1 MSLGYHVPPWPT
13 IPPVPFN
20 LWVDVDYFTTHR
32 RDPRCRLTEP
42 QDFDFAGLHPRCAC
56 PCQQAKSFVCAPG
69 IVAEYIYFWLRFK
82 RDDLQEMG
90 SGTTFLEISG
100 SRAKEIPILLAPIA
114 EQKRLAVLLRDLLE
128 NAKIPLTRL
137 HKSKLILKNFRQA
150 VLAAACSGK
159 LTEDWRRDNPN
170 CMSAYEVLASLR
182 SRREAQTVSV
192 AERSRIREIYQHK
205 EENNSSDL
213 PDTWRYICLNKLCQG
228 FSYGTSA
235 KSQRVGKVPVLRMGN
250 IQNGEVDW
258 SDLVYTSDCEE
269 IQKYSLQPNTVL
281 FNRTNSPELVGKS
294 AIYRGEGP
302 AIFAGYLIR
311 ITHLSELDPRYL
323 NLCLNSIYARE
334 FCLRVKT
341 DGVSQSNI
349 NAQKLGVF
357 EVPYCSLKEQ
367 EEIVRRVE
375 ALFKMADAIEK
386 RVAAASARA
395 EHLTQAVL
403 AKAFRGELVPTEA
416 ELASREGRD
425 YEAASVLLERI
436 KAGRESRSSAKPH
449 QAKAGHPRGRRRS
462 KVGHRSSEIAQR
474 LG

>member
-1 MSLGYHVPPWPT
+1 
-13 IPPVPFN
+13 
-20 LWVDVDYFTTHR
+20 
-32 RDPRCRLTEP
+32 
-42 QDFDFAGLHPRCAC
+42 
-56 PCQQAKSFVCAPG
+56 
-69 IVAEYIYFWLRFK
+69 
-82 RDDLQEMG
+82 
-90 SGTTFLEISG
+90 
-100 SRAKEIPILLAPIA
+100 
-114 EQKRLAVLLRDLLE
+114 
-128 NAKIPLTRL
+128 
-137 HKSKLILKNFRQA
+137 
-150 VLAAACSGK
+150 
-159 LTEDWRRDNPN
+159 
-170 CMSAYEVLASLR
+170 
-182 SRREAQTVSV
+182 
-192 AERSRIREIYQHK
+192 
-205 EENNSSDL
+205 
-213 PDTWRYICLNKLCQG
+213 
-228 FSYGTSA
+228 
-235 KSQRVGKVPVLRMGN
+235 
-250 IQNGEVDW
+250 
-258 SDLVYTSDCEE
+258 
-269 IQKYSLQPNTVL
+269 L